1 MNINGN
7 KVIGIIQARMGST
20 RFPGKMS
27 ADLGG
32 YPIIDW
38 VIRRSK
44 QSKLIHKLVLATSTK
59 TENDYLVEVSN
70 KHMIESYRGS
80 ENNVLSRFLD
90 IALKE
95 NADIVVRIC
104 ADNPF
109 IDPGEIDRL
118 IKFYINTDC
127 EYACNHQDRLDS
139 GYADGF
145 GAEIFSSD
153 VLSKIN
159 SLAKKKDHREH
170 VTKYIWDNK
179 NDFKIAVVPS
189 PKELHFPSY
198 KFDVD
203 TMEDKNCLENLIAN
217 GISIDSS
224 AKKIVA
230 LYRDLTNHKYA

>member
-1 MNINGN
+1 
-7 KVIGIIQARMGST
+7 MGST
-20 RFPGKMS
+20 RLPNKMS
-27 ADLGG
+27 LNLGG
-32 YPIIDW
+32 FPIIDW
-38 VIRRSK
+38 IITRSK
-44 QSKLIHKLVLATSTK
+44 RSKLIDKFILATSSSI
-59 TENDYLVEVSN
+59 ENDYLIEVSN
-70 KHMIESYRGS
+70 KHMIASYRGS

-95 NADIVVRIC
+95 NADIIVRIC

-118 IKFYINTDC
+118 IKFYINIDC

-198 KFDVD
+198 KFDID
-203 TMEDKNCLENLIAN
+203 TPADKKPLEILINN
-217 GISIDSS
+217 GITINSS
-224 AKKIVA
+224 AKEIVA
-230 LYRDLTNHKYA
+230 LHNNLSNIESN

>member
-1 MNINGN
+1 MDSN
-7 KVIGIIQARMGST
+7 RY
-20 RFPGKMS
+20 PGKMMS
-27 ADLGG
+27 MLGSI
-32 YPIIDW
+32 PIIEW
-38 VIRRSK
+38 VLMRVKRS
-44 QSKLIHKLVLATSTK
+44 QLLDEVILATTDSPQDSILLNYAQKCNVT
-59 TENDYLVEVSN
+59 LF
-70 KHMIESYRGS
+70 RGS
-80 ENNVLSRFLD
+80 ESNVLKRF
-90 IALKE
+90 
-95 NADIVVRIC
+95 ADAAKMAQANTIVRIC

-109 IDPGEIDRL
+109 VDPNEIDRL
-118 IKFYINTDC
+118 VNFFSKYDC
-127 EYACNHQDRLDS
+127 EYSCNHQDRLDS

-189 PKELHFPSY
+189 PKELYFPSY